1 MKPTEIYV
9 GLKVVATDSPDAT
22 VYMVTKIEGNYI
34 HLIYRLSTG
43 THVDGGWIDASLL
56 RLPTIQQ
63 AINF

>member
-1 MKPTEIYV
+1 
-9 GLKVVATDSPDAT
+9 